1 MWTAQTQ
8 QNLKLFSDDQLPHA
22 NTQKKHAPGVLN
34 MCCIHIHNLIILIII
49 ESDKYIIITYTYVW
63 VYVYMCVG
71 CSHCENKK
79 LCPGRVSR
87 ETHKQLEANT
97 NGTGAG
103 WQILAV
109 KKTLTNPRARIQLR
123 NNTYGTRAGWPA
135 WAVKR
140 SVSNLR
146 DTQSIGNQHEQ
157 HLSGVTK
164 VGCDESLSAT
174 RGTHK
179 LVETNTNGT

>member
-1 MWTAQTQ
+1 
-8 QNLKLFSDDQLPHA
+8 
-22 NTQKKHAPGVLN
+22 
-34 MCCIHIHNLIILIII
+34 
-49 ESDKYIIITYTYVW
+49 
-63 VYVYMCVG
+63 MCVC

-79 LCPGRVSR
+79 LCPGRVTR
-87 ETHKQLEANT
+87 ETHKQLETNT

-109 KKTLTNPRARIQLR
+109 KKALSNPRARIQLR
-123 NNTYGTRAGWPA
+123 NNTNGTRAGWPA

-140 SVSNLR
+140 GFSNLR
-146 DTQSIGNQHEQ
+146 DTQSIGNQHKQ
-157 HLSGVTK
+157 HPSGVTK

-179 LVETNTNGT
+179 PLETNTNGTWAGWQRLVLKTTFSNPQDAKTIENNTNAPGRVTNVVCKERF